1 MVKSLS
7 IKINIGPSLVHFTDN
22 QETIEVAGINVGQ
35 CLAQLVAKFPE
46 LKDSIFNKNGKL
58 NNHIDIYINSESAY
72 PEELAKPVK
81 DGDQIHIV
89 SQLAGG

>member
-1 MVKSLS
+1 MVKPLS
-7 IKINIGPSLVHFTDN
+7 IKINIGPSLVHLTNN
-22 QETIEVAGINVGQ
+22 QETIDVAGNDVGQ
-35 CLAQLVAKFPE
+35 CLVQLVGKFPG
-46 LKDSIFNKNGKL
+46 LKDSLFSKNGKL
-58 NNHIDIYINSESAY
+58 NNHIDIYVNSESSY